1 VWIQDLKKA
10 LIRAKMH
17 TRDEESSMVD
27 LQQYEGTGRSL
38 SKRVVAA
45 LSVGASLLLAPAAFY
60 GGVAYGSHGTTPQ
73 TAAMD
78 MVVEKV
84 IEAEPKMQSCA
95 SVTENCMSNKCC
107 MTSGMKCWRISDTM
121 AKCSKF
127 CPGGICWVEKPA
139 YAFKPS
145 YMTKDNSIF
154 CYAVHANKQGDGI
167 TGEKDVA
174 ILSAQLKNNVGLF
187 ACNDW
192 EVFSDTPTAL
202 SPTINTRVLPTN
214 SEYGKFFRKDKPKKY
229 VNTPLFYEAWKLL
242 KADGRWSAMSWVVK
256 VDAPTVF
263 MPENL
268 RTLLAPKQDDSTGVY
283 FQNCKKVL
291 EGFFGNLEVASAEG
305 FKRFLEQMD
314 TAFTTGCWRQTTEEC
329 KKGWKYG
336 PWGEDLFM
344 QRTMDDAEVSKISD
358 FGLTTSG
365 TCPGDRPKASK
376 DDSKYVPP
384 CKAGETKA
392 AIHPFRNVSAWF
404 TCLGTITGK
413 QYS

>member
-1 VWIQDLKKA
+1 
-10 LIRAKMH
+10 MH
-17 TRDEESSMVD
+17 ATWDEESSMAD
-27 LQQYEGTGRSL
+27 LQQYEGTGLSL

-45 LSVGASLLLAPAAFY
+45 LSVGATLLLAPAAFY
-60 GGVAYGSHGTTPQ
+60 GGAAYGRHSSTPQ
-73 TAAMD
+73 TSALD
-78 MVVEKV
+78 MVAEKFM
-84 IEAEPKMQSCA
+84 IESEPKMQNCA
-95 SVTENCMSNKCC
+95 SVTDNCMTNKCC
-107 MTSGMKCWRISDTM
+107 QTSGMKCWRISDKT

-127 CPGGICWVEKPA
+127 CPGGICWVEKPW
-139 YAFKPS
+139 YAFKPG
-145 YMTKDNSIF
+145 YMTRDNSIF
-154 CYAVHANKQGDGI
+154 CYTVHQVKKGTGI
-167 TGEKDVA
+167 TGEKDLA

-192 EVFSDTPTAL
+192 EVFSDEPAAL
-202 SPTINTRVLPTN
+202 SPTINTRVLPKN
-214 SEYGKFFRKDKPKKY
+214 EEYGKFFRKDKPLKY
-229 VNTPLFYEAWKLL
+229 INTPLYYEAWKLL

-256 VDAPTVF
+256 VDAATVF
-263 MPENL
+263 LPDNL
-268 RTLLAPKQDDSTGVY
+268 RAILANKPDDSTGVY
-283 FQNCKKVL
+283 FQNCQGVL
-291 EGFFGNLEVASAEG
+291 EGYFGNLEVASAEG

-314 TAFTTGCWRQTTEEC
+314 TSYATGCWRKTTEEC

-336 PWGEDLFM
+336 TWGEDLFM

-392 AIHPFRNVSAWF
+392 AVHPFRNVSAWF